1 MKTPARSSI
10 LLLSLCQLV
19 VPSISAQPVGL
30 ELTIPAKLSTSVE
43 GFLLVP
49 VTINGKRFWCDL
61 DSGGSSVLSLD
72 EKKAAA
78 AGFRADE
85 TGTSAGAGPTVIRD
99 QRLHGATVQ
108 VGGLALPPRTIVMR
122 RFPAEVPEMDCV
134 MGASLLQDYVVQFDY
149 VTPAVRL
156 LDPTS
161 FKRDPNAFSIAFRME
176 RSNPIA
182 DITFVLDDSRRVLAS
197 VILDT
202 GAAFYSAALTSTFI
216 NKELLKPAL
225 TRTARPAERSNDGL
239 SVLAARPV
247 RIEAGPVRLAFPVI
261 ALIESES
268 AGLPLDGVLGAGFF
282 RRFTATF
289 DYTRRELLLT
299 PNAGFSDEHLF
310 DASGLGFRKDAE
322 SGNLIV
328 NLVLPESPAAMAD
341 LREGDVL
348 LTIDGARGETLTPVD
363 ARKRLSGSDALCVLT
378 ISRNGVRH
386 LIQLQL
392 RKRL

>member
-1 MKTPARSSI
+1 MKTQVLSSTI
-10 LLLSLCQLV
+10 YFVLLLS
-19 VPSISAQPVGL
+19 PSIAAQPVSP

-49 VTINGKRFWCDL
+49 VSINGKRFWCDL

-72 EKKAAA
+72 EKKATA
-78 AGFRADE
+78 AGFRADG

-99 QRLHGATVQ
+99 RRLHGATVQ
-108 VGGLALPPRTIVMR
+108 VGSVTLPPRTIVTR
-122 RFPAEVPEMDCV
+122 PFPAEVPEMDCV

-156 LDPTS
+156 LDPNR
-161 FKRDPNAFSIAFRME
+161 FKRDPNAFSLPFRME

-182 DITFVLDDSRRVLAS
+182 DILLVLDDDRRVSAS

-216 NKELLKPAL
+216 KKQLVKSSL
-225 TRTARPAERSNDGL
+225 TTVRPAVRSDGGL

-247 RIEAGPVRLAFPVI
+247 RIEVGLIRLAFPVI

-268 AGLPLDGVLGAGFF
+268 AGLPWDGVLGAGFF
-282 RRFTATF
+282 ERFTATF
-289 DYTRRELLLT
+289 DYSRRELLLT
-299 PNAGFSDEHLF
+299 PNERFSDEQLF
-310 DASGLGFRKDAE
+310 DASGLGFRKDAD

-328 NLVLPESPAAMAD
+328 DLVLPESPAAMAD

-348 LTIDGARGETLTPVD
+348 LTINSTRAETLTPVD
-363 ARKRLSGSDALCVLT
+363 VRRLLSGSGVTCVLT
-378 ISRNGVRH
+378 IGRNGVRH
-386 LIQLQL
+386 LVQMQL